1 VTVARVVV
9 GIVGGL
15 LVLSMLSEF
24 FVTFMLPR
32 RVKRDPRIARGLYRG
47 LWRAWRAWANRLPED
62 LADTVLG
69 FFGPLGVILNLA
81 VWTLGIVLGFACL
94 FWADGSALALHGVD
108 FGDDLYYSAG
118 AFFSAGTNLNPTG
131 AFGRTLEI
139 GEAACGFAVLFVAIG
154 YLPALYQA
162 FSRRE
167 IAVSQLDP
175 RAGSP
180 PTAGTLLLQAAD
192 RRRWEE
198 LGGYLAEWESWT
210 AELMETHL
218 AYPVLGY
225 FRSQHLNQN
234 WLASLTAVVDGCAFY
249 LSAVPDKGGGD
260 AVLTFAIG
268 RHALADL
275 AHVFRVNL
283 GEADHERLT
292 REQFDE
298 LHARISAD
306 GIVLIDRDDAWEHL
320 ATLRRAYEPYARAIA
335 RWLALTLPDWMPV
348 GEVEKNWRLS
358 AWQSRR
364 VQRLP

>member
-1 VTVARVVV
+1 MTAARVIV

-15 LVLSMLSEF
+15 LVVSMLSEF

-47 LWRAWRAWANRLPED
+47 LWRGWRAWAARLPEN

-69 FFGPLGVILNLA
+69 FFGPLGVLVNLA

-94 FWADGSALALHGVD
+94 FWSDGSALSLHGVD

-118 AFFSAGTNLNPTG
+118 AFFSASTNLNPSG
-131 AFGRTLEI
+131 GFGRVLQL
-139 GEAACGFAVLFVAIG
+139 GEAASGFAVLFVAIG

-192 RRRWEE
+192 RGRWDE
-198 LGGYLAEWESWT
+198 LGRYLAEWETWT

-234 WLASLTAVVDGCAFY
+234 WLASLTSVVDGCSFFLA
-249 LSAVPDKGGGD
+249 AVPDKGGGD
-260 AVLTFAIG
+260 VVLTFAIG
-268 RHALADL
+268 RHALP
-275 AHVFRVNL
+275 
-283 GEADHERLT
+283 
-292 REQFDE
+292 
-298 LHARISAD
+298 ID
-306 GIVLIDRDDAWEHL
+306 G
-320 ATLRRAYEPYARAIA
+320 
-335 RWLALTLPDWMPV
+335 LPDGAMLAIP
-348 GEVEKNWRLS
+348 GEPNSMFALRGESLLRWRPDGYGDPRLRPRGIAVDVLTPPSILAVLAQGYRPQWHRS
-358 AWQSRR
+358 AAM
-364 VQRLP
+364 LGA